1 MENEKI
7 KKNLKSISE
16 EPGVYLM
23 KDSSGAIIYI
33 GKASSLKKRV
43 TSYFKKKDH
52 DPKTRVLV
60 KNIDDI
66 EYIITDSEIE
76 ALIFESNLIKKHK
89 PKFNIRM
96 KDDKRY
102 PYIAVKFDEEYPRVI
117 YTRKI
122 SNTVNRY
129 FGPYTDSRAAKNTM
143 YLINNLFKLKIC
155 KRDLPLKQNERPCM
169 NFQIGKCGGV
179 CAGAISKEEYLAL
192 IVNAVKFLE
201 GNIDPVI
208 INLQEMMKNHS
219 SKMEF
224 EKAKYYRDM
233 IFDIQKISETQK
245 VDLHAGF
252 DQDYIAVTSRLSEAI
267 VILFEFRKGLL
278 LGRKIT
284 IFDNAEYTAENE
296 IIRSFIV
303 DYYSR
308 SEIPQRIITKTGI
321 EDKDLIENYLSAK
334 SSRKVSIIQ
343 AVSQEDKGVINL
355 ILKNIEIIFADRSA
369 SAIYDN
375 RLNGLSEL
383 KTVLDLKEIP
393 DTIECFDISNIQ
405 GTNSTASMVVFSDGL
420 PDKSSY
426 RRFKIKGYEG
436 ANDPGMIH
444 EAVAR
449 HIQHLVNEELEL
461 PKLIVID
468 GGITQLSRAIEAAS
482 NFNVDIKIIS
492 LAKKL
497 EEIYFSPDKTPI
509 RLPKTSPA
517 LHILQNIRDE
527 AHRFAVTYHRKL
539 RSKSMTASKFDDIPD
554 IGEKTRNLLIKEFKS
569 VENIKNATK
578 EMIQSIDGIGEKTA
592 DKIFEYFQ
600 THSSSK

>member
-7 KKNLKSISE
+7 KKILQSISD

-43 TSYFKKKDH
+43 NSYFQKKDH
-52 DPKTRVLV
+52 DPKTRILV

-66 EYIITDSEIE
+66 ECIITDSEIE

-122 SNTVNRY
+122 VNPVNRY

-143 YLINNLFKLKIC
+143 YLINNLFKLKTC
-155 KRDLPLKQNERPCM
+155 RRDLPLKSNERPCM

-179 CAGAISKEEYLAL
+179 CAGVISKEEYLAL
-192 IVNAVKFLE
+192 IDNAVKFLD

-208 INLQEMMKNHS
+208 MSLQEMMKNHS
-219 SKMEF
+219 IRMEF

-252 DQDYIAVTSRLSEAI
+252 DQDYIAVSSRLSEAI

-278 LGRKIT
+278 LGRKISV
-284 IFDNAEYTAENE
+284 FDNAEYSTENE

-308 SEIPQRIITKTGI
+308 SEIPQRIINKSGV
-321 EDKDLIENYLSAK
+321 EDKELLENYLSAK
-334 SSRKVSIIQ
+334 SSRKVSIIH
-343 AVSQEDKGVINL
+343 AASQEDKGIINL
-355 ILKNIEIIFADRSA
+355 ILKNIDIIFADRSA
-369 SAIYDN
+369 SEIYDN

-383 KTVLDLKEIP
+383 KKILNLKEIP
-393 DTIECFDISNIQ
+393 DIIECFDMSNIQ
-405 GTNSTASMVVFSDGL
+405 GTNATASMVVFSDGL

-426 RRFKIKGYEG
+426 RRFKIRGYEG

-449 HIQHLVNEELEL
+449 HIQHLVNEVLEL

-468 GGITQLSRAIEAAS
+468 GGITQLARAIEAAS
-482 NFNVDIKIIS
+482 NFDVDIKIIS

-497 EEIYFSPDKTPI
+497 EEIYISPELPPV
-509 RLPKTSPA
+509 RLQETSPA

-539 RSKSMTASKFDDIPD
+539 RAKSMTASELDDIPD
-554 IGEKTRNLLIKEFKS
+554 IGEKIRNLLIKKFKS
-569 VENIKNATK
+569 LENIKNASL
-578 EMIQSIDGIGEKTA
+578 EELESVDGIGKKTA
-592 DKIFEYFQ
+592 KKISEYFQ
-600 THSSSK
+600 EHTLSK